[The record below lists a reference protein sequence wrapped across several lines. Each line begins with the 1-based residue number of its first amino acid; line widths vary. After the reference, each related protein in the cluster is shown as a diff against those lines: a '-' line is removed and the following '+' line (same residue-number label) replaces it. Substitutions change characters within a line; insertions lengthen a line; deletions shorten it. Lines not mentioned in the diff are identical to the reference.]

1 MARIV
6 GITGPS
12 GSGKSLLSREIEKLG
27 IPTIDADAVYHDM
40 LIPPSRCLDAIAL
53 AFGEDILSA
62 DGSLDRTVLATRVFA
77 DSEQLDL
84 LNRTVLP
91 IVIEEINEMISALDA
106 NGANTVVLDAPTLIE
121 SGFYKSCDMVIA
133 VIAPINDRT
142 ERIMK
147 RDGISLERATARVS
161 SQKSDEFF
169 KTHSDYIVENNG
181 SLESLAPQV
190 HRILLALGVI
200 SQ

>member
-53 AFGEDILSA
+53 AFGKDILSA

-77 DSEQLDL
+77 DPEQLDL

-106 NGANTVVLDAPTLIE
+106 NGAHTVALDAPTLIE

-133 VIAPINDRT
+133 VIAPISDRT

-147 RDGISLERATARVS
+147 RDGISLERAKARVTSQTRICIASSPAARVS
-161 SQKSDEFF
+161 VY
-169 KTHSDYIVENNG
+169 TT
-181 SLESLAPQV
+181 
-190 HRILLALGVI
+190 
-200 SQ
+200 

>member
-1 MARIV
+1 MSRIV

-12 GSGKSLLSREIEKLG
+12 GSGKSLLSNEIEKLG

-62 DGSLDRTVLATRVFA
+62 DGSLDRAVLATKVFA
-77 DSEQLDL
+77 DPEQLEL

-91 IVIEEINEMISALDA
+91 IVIDRINEMIADFDKC
-106 NGANTVVLDAPTLIE
+106 GAHTVVLDAPTLIE
-121 SGFYKSCDMVIA
+121 SGFYKSCDIIIA
-133 VIAPINDRT
+133 VIAPIADRT

-147 RDGISLERATARVS
+147 RDGISHERATARVA
-161 SQKSDEFF
+161 SQKSDEFYTSAADITLF
-169 KTHSDYIVENNG
+169 NDQDEN
-181 SLESLAPQV
+181 SFRAAAKD
-190 HRILLALGVI
+190 IATAI
-200 SQ
+200 STL

>member
-53 AFGEDILSA
+53 AFGKDILSA

-77 DSEQLDL
+77 DPEQLDL

-106 NGANTVVLDAPTLIE
+106 NGAHTVALDAPTLIE

-133 VIAPINDRT
+133 VIAPISDRT

-147 RDGISLERATARVS
+147 RDGISLERAKARVT
-161 SQKSDEFF
+161 SQKSDEFYTSVADITLF
-169 KTHSDYIVENNG
+169 NSQDE
-181 SLESLAPQV
+181 ESFRTAAKELA
-190 HRILLALGVI
+190 AAI
-200 SQ
+200 STL

>member
-1 MARIV
+1 MAKIV

-62 DGSLDRTVLATRVFA
+62 DGSLDRTVLAAKVFA

-91 IVIEEINEMISALDA
+91 IVIEKINKMIAAFDA
-106 NGANTVVLDAPTLIE
+106 SGAHTVVLDAPTLIE

-133 VIAPINDRT
+133 VIAPIADRT

-147 RDGISLERATARVS
+147 RDDLSEERAAARVA
-161 SQKSDEFF
+161 SQRSDEFYTSVADITLF
-169 KTHSDYIVENNG
+169 NDQDE
-181 SLESLAPQV
+181 ESFRAAAKDV
-190 HRILLALGVI
+190 AAAI
-200 SQ
+200 STL